1 MTSVS
6 LNPGPEM
13 RLHLPGLMRETLP
26 SGNVRWRV
34 RPAGDKTRKIT
45 ITVGPGDP
53 DFNRQ
58 YDAARRGEKPEVIAA
73 PTHIPR
79 SVAWLVDGFDR
90 AMQAKVAA
98 GHLAD
103 TTRKQ
108 RMAFL
113 ARVAGKY
120 GDKHMSMPRS
130 AVIEHRDSLQATPGA
145 ADNAVK
151 SIRAM
156 YAWATERGLV
166 RENPALEIPKLNR
179 GTGAVPWSVDDLRQF
194 REHHPQGTMAHLAL
208 TLFMFTACRVSDV
221 YRLGRAHERRR
232 EGQLW
237 LDWQPIKKGSAPV
250 SVPVLPPLER
260 AIAAQKVVG
269 ATYLLNGWGRP
280 FASAAAFGNWFRDRV
295 KEAELEN
302 RSPHGIRKA
311 AGELLALEGAT
322 QYEIMC
328 LHGHT
333 QAKTSEVYTAGVNRQ
348 KLAGLAMEK
357 LSRMEW

>member
-1 MTSVS
+1 
-6 LNPGPEM
+6 
-13 RLHLPGLMRETLP
+13 MRETLP

-34 RPAGDKTRKIT
+34 RPLGDKKRKIT
-45 ITVGPGDP
+45 ISVGPGDP

-58 YDAARRGEKPEVIAA
+58 YDAARRGQLPEVIAA

-79 SVAWLVDGFDR
+79 SVAWLVDGFDT
-90 AMQAKVAA
+90 AMREKVAA
-98 GHLAD
+98 GHLQEN
-103 TTRKQ
+103 TRKQ

-113 ARVAGKY
+113 ARVAEKY
-120 GDKHMSMPRS
+120 GGKDMAMPRS

-156 YAWATERGLV
+156 YAWAVERGLV
-166 RENPALEIPKLNR
+166 RTNPATEVPKLNR
-179 GTGAVPWSVDDLRQF
+179 GTGAVPWSIEDLRQF

-221 YRLGRAHERRR
+221 YLLGRAHERRR
-232 EGQLW
+232 DGQVW
-237 LDWQPIKKGSAPV
+237 IDWQPVKKDSAPV

-280 FASAAAFGNWFRDRV
+280 FASAGAFGNWFHDRV
-295 KEAELEN
+295 REAELEN

-322 QYEIMC
+322 QYHIMSV
-328 LHGHT
+328 HGHV

-348 KLAGLAMEK
+348 RLAGEAIAKLAK
-357 LSRMEW
+357 MEW